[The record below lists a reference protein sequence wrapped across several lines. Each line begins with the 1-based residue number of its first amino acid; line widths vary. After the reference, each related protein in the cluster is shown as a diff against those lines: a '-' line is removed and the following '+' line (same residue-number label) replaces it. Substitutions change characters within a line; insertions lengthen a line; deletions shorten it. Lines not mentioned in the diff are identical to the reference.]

1 MTNKQDPESLTR
13 ILIDGA
19 RTTTIIEEGRKQ
31 GNSDERIVKDI
42 FSDYTA
48 ADYEALDGLF
58 LLMTTLGDLQ
68 KEHDLPRVEDVA
80 YGGLIDIMSHRL
92 NTEPAI
98 AVQGLLE
105 PGTTVSQIRDCFL
118 KLNELED

>member
-1 MTNKQDPESLTR
+1 MTNKQDPASLAR
-13 ILIDGA
+13 SLVDGA
-19 RTTTIIEEGRKQ
+19 RTSSLIEEGRMQ
-31 GNSDERIVKDI
+31 GKSDESIVKDI

-68 KEHDLPRVEDVA
+68 KEHGLPRTEDVA

-98 AVQGLLE
+98 AVRELLE